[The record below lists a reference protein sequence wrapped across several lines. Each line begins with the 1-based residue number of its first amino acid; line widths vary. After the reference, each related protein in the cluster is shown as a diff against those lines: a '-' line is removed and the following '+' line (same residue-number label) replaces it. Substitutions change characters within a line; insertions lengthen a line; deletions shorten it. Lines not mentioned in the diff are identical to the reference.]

1 MASNDILFDD
11 IVGVFNKIKRTSN
24 LKSKQANFQKSFES
38 WKQQCSSPSEMT
50 SILRFFVSDY
60 ERFRKFDMG
69 PTKLAS
75 FLAKTFHD
83 VRADYVATISK
94 DPTQAARQLA
104 EKIAEEYRTESDEMG
119 VVKVGELNELLDFL
133 AGGSMDDANK
143 REKMSKLVKKCSEDE
158 LEWLFNIILRN
169 VESALGAPSNKILDW
184 VSPSAC
190 AIWAQTHDLKAVL
203 NGKLVGKD
211 KEESV
216 RAGDVEG
223 GSEEVED
230 EHLFKIWTPMLLQKQ
245 KRGDWY
251 ANIEKFGGPKFF
263 LQVKFD
269 GENVLLHKKGNEYRW
284 FTRNNNDFSKEYG
297 DSSMAIGKL
306 SSRIHS
312 FFNKDCESA
321 IFNCELMLWDKK
333 TKRLCRHND
342 ASTTSDAQVLSFRHV
357 KPDDNQQLTVVL
369 FDLLYLNGKPFFGAP
384 LHQRLEML
392 KIAPLKKQR
401 EDTIFVAKHEEASK
415 KEEIQKFFE
424 VAMANNEEGIVVK
437 RADSVYVKGQRS
449 AANGWFKLKPSAS
462 KDCDLD
468 LALVAVH
475 PGAARNGRTLYR
487 FAAYNEKTQKYQLCL
502 GCSYGLKTEVHEA
515 IKFEYGQLQ
524 EEAPEELTFYGK
536 RPKNIAKG
544 DGGYIDF
551 ERWQVI
557 KITSNGVRNGK
568 LVDPVMREWR
578 VDKPIDQ
585 VNTWEEFSDY
595 ASKVQDCKLGD
606 NVEAGSDDE
615 DGEEKKPDPM
625 KVEKITRKAIHQSA
639 PVRLKRAKLESS
651 LSGIEVAVL
660 QGTSEAVRRKCE
672 EILKHFDAK
681 VVKGITPSTQLAIAT
696 APKPNHPKTAQAIS
710 QNTCTILKPAWLERC
725 NTDDMIQP
733 WTESEVF
740 HVVEGGF
747 IIQD

>member
-1 MASNDILFDD
+1 MASDVIFDEVVD
-11 IVGVFNKIKRTSN
+11 VFNKIRRTSN
-24 LKSKQANFQKSFES
+24 VKSKQATFQKNFES
-38 WKQQCSSPSEMT
+38 WKEKCSDPSDMFV
-50 SILRFFVSDY
+50 IIRFFVSDY

-75 FLAKTFHD
+75 FMAKTFHD
-83 VRADYVATISK
+83 VRADYVSTISK
-94 DPTQAARQLA
+94 DASTAARQLA
-104 EKIAEEYRTESDEMG
+104 EKISEEYRTENDEST
-119 VVKVGELNELLDFL
+119 VVTVSELNEILDFL
-133 AGGSMDDANK
+133 AAGPMDDGNK
-143 REKMSKLVKKCSEDE
+143 RDKMSKLVKRCSEDE
-158 LEWLFNIILRN
+158 LEWIFNVILKN
-169 VESALGAPSNKILDW
+169 VESALGAPSNRILDW
-184 VSPSAC
+184 ISPSAC
-190 AIWAQTHDLKAVL
+190 AIWDQTHDLKAVL
-203 NGKLVGKD
+203 KGKLVENKGTNELGETND
-211 KEESV
+211 
-216 RAGDVEG
+216 DD
-223 GSEEVED
+223 D

-251 ANIEKFGGPKFF
+251 ANIEKFGGQKFF
-263 LQVKFD
+263 LQTKFD

-312 FFNKDCESA
+312 FFNKECESA

-333 TKRLCRHND
+333 TKKLCRHND

-392 KIAPLKKQR
+392 KIAPLKKER
-401 EDTIFVAKHEEASK
+401 EDTIFVAKHEEGSK
-415 KEEIQKFFE
+415 KEDIQQFFE
-424 VAMANNEEGIVVK
+424 IAMANNEEGIVVK
-437 RADSVYVKGQRS
+437 RTDSVYVKGQRS
-449 AANGWFKLKPSAS
+449 ASNGWFKLKPSAS

-475 PGAARNGRTLYR
+475 PGAGRNGKTLYR
-487 FAAYNEKTQKYQLCL
+487 FAAFDEKTQDYKLCL
-502 GCSYGLKTEVHEA
+502 SCSYGLSDTVREA
-515 IKFEYGQLQ
+515 IRFEYGQLL

-536 RPKNIAKG
+536 RPKNIARG

-578 VDKPIDQ
+578 LDKPVEQ

-595 ASKVQDCKLGD
+595 ATKVQECKLGD
-606 NVEAGSDDE
+606 NVDSDEE
-615 DGEEKKPDPM
+615 DSEDKKPDTL
-625 KVEKITRKAIHQSA
+625 KVERITRKAIHQSA

-651 LSGIEVAVL
+651 LTGIEVAVL
-660 QGTSEAVRRKCE
+660 QGTSETIRRKCE
-672 EILKHFDAK
+672 EILKHFDAT
-681 VVKGITPSTQLAIAT
+681 VVKGITPSTKLCIAT
-696 APKPNHPKTAQAIS
+696 APKSTHPKTAQAIAS
-710 QNTCTILKPAWLERC
+710 NSCTVLKPAWLERC
-725 NTDDMIQP
+725 NKDDLIQAWLP
-733 WTESEVF
+733 SDVF
-740 HVVEGGF
+740 HAIEGGF
-747 IIQD
+747 EIQE

>member
-1 MASNDILFDD
+1 MASDVIFDEVVD
-11 IVGVFNKIKRTSN
+11 VFNKIRRTSN
-24 LKSKQANFQKSFES
+24 VKSKQATFQKNFES
-38 WKQQCSSPSEMT
+38 WKEKCSDPSDMFV
-50 SILRFFVSDY
+50 IIRFFVSDY

-75 FLAKTFHD
+75 FMAKTFHD
-83 VRADYVATISK
+83 VRADYVSTISK
-94 DPTQAARQLA
+94 DASTAARQLA
-104 EKIAEEYRTESDEMG
+104 EKISEEYRTENDEST
-119 VVKVGELNELLDFL
+119 VVTVSELNEILDFL
-133 AGGSMDDANK
+133 AAGPMDDGNK
-143 REKMSKLVKKCSEDE
+143 RDKMSKLVKRCSEDE
-158 LEWLFNIILRN
+158 LEWIFNVILKN
-169 VESALGAPSNKILDW
+169 VESALGAPSNRILDW
-184 VSPSAC
+184 ISPSAC
-190 AIWAQTHDLKAVL
+190 AIWDQTHDLKAVL
-203 NGKLVGKD
+203 KGKLVENKGTNELGETND
-211 KEESV
+211 
-216 RAGDVEG
+216 DD
-223 GSEEVED
+223 D

-251 ANIEKFGGPKFF
+251 ANIEKFGGQKFF
-263 LQVKFD
+263 LQTKFD

-312 FFNKDCESA
+312 FFNKECESA

-333 TKRLCRHND
+333 TKKLCRHND

-392 KIAPLKKQR
+392 KIAPLKKER
-401 EDTIFVAKHEEASK
+401 EDTIFVAKHEEGSK
-415 KEEIQKFFE
+415 KEDIQQFFE
-424 VAMANNEEGIVVK
+424 IAMANNEEGIVVK
-437 RADSVYVKGQRS
+437 RTDSVYVKGQRS
-449 AANGWFKLKPSAS
+449 ASNGWFKLKPSAS

-475 PGAARNGRTLYR
+475 PGAGRNGKTLYR
-487 FAAYNEKTQKYQLCL
+487 FAAFDEKTQDYKLCL
-502 GCSYGLKTEVHEA
+502 SCSYGLSDTVREA
-515 IKFEYGQLQ
+515 IRFEYGQLL

-536 RPKNIAKG
+536 RPKNIARG

-578 VDKPIDQ
+578 LDKPVEQ

-595 ASKVQDCKLGD
+595 ATKVQECKLGD
-606 NVEAGSDDE
+606 NVDSDEE
-615 DGEEKKPDPM
+615 DSEDKKPDTL
-625 KVEKITRKAIHQSA
+625 KVERITRKAIHQSA

-651 LSGIEVAVL
+651 LTGIEVAVL
-660 QGTSEAVRRKCE
+660 QGTSETIRRKCE
-672 EILKHFDAK
+672 EILKHFDAT
-681 VVKGITPSTQLAIAT
+681 VVKGITPSTKLCIAT
-696 APKPNHPKTAQAIS
+696 APKSTHPKTAQAIAS
-710 QNTCTILKPAWLERC
+710 NSCTVLKPAWLERC
-725 NTDDMIQP
+725 NKDDLIQAWLP
-733 WTESEVF
+733 SDVF
-740 HVVEGGF
+740 HVIEGGF
-747 IIQD
+747 EIQE

>member
-1 MASNDILFDD
+1 MAADVLFDD
-11 IVGVFNKIKRTSN
+11 IVGVFNKIGRTSN
-24 LKSKQANFQKSFES
+24 LKSKQANFQKSFDA
-38 WKQQCSSPSEMT
+38 WKQGCESPTEMT
-50 SILRFFVSDY
+50 AILRFFVSDY

-83 VRADYVATISK
+83 VRADYVAEISK
-94 DPTQAARQLA
+94 DSTKAARQLA
-104 EKIAEEYRTESDEMG
+104 EKISEEYRTENDESAVIKVSD
-119 VVKVGELNELLDFL
+119 LNEFLDFL
-133 AGGSMDDANK
+133 AEGPMDDQKK
-143 REKMSKLVKKCSEDE
+143 RDRMSKLVRTCSEDE
-158 LEWLFNIILRN
+158 LEWIFNIILRN

-190 AIWAQTHDLKAVL
+190 AIWDQTHDLKAVL
-203 NGKLVGKD
+203 KGKLVE
-211 KEESV
+211 KEES
-216 RAGDVEG
+216 GTG
-223 GSEEVED
+223 EEASDGD

-251 ANIEKFGGPKFF
+251 ASIEKFGGPKFF

-312 FFNKDCESA
+312 FFNKECESA

-369 FDLLYLNGKPFFGAP
+369 FDLLYLNGKPLFGAP

-392 KIAPLKKQR
+392 KIAPLKKER
-401 EDTIFVAKHEEASK
+401 EDTIFVAKYEEASR

-424 VAMANNEEGIVVK
+424 VAMQNNEEGIVVK

-468 LALVAVH
+468 LALVAIH
-475 PGAARNGRTLYR
+475 PRAGRNGKTLYR
-487 FAAYNEKTQKYQLCL
+487 FAAFDEKSGKFKLCL
-502 GCSYGLKTEVHEA
+502 GCSYGLTRETHEA
-515 IKFEYGQLQ
+515 IGFECGQLL

-536 RPKNIAKG
+536 RPNRISKG

-578 VDKPIDQ
+578 VDKPVDQ
-585 VNTWEEFSDY
+585 INTWEEFSDY
-595 ASKVQDCKLGD
+595 ATKVQDCKLGD
-606 NVEAGSDDE
+606 NVGDSDDE
-615 DGEEKKPDPM
+615 ESEEKKPDPL
-625 KVEKITRKAIHQSA
+625 KVEKITRKAIHQTA

-651 LSGIEVAVL
+651 LSGVEVAVL
-660 QGTSEAVRRKCE
+660 QGTSETIRRKCE
-672 EILKHFDAK
+672 EILKHFDAV
-681 VVKGITPSTQLAIAT
+681 VVKGITPSTQLCIAT
-696 APKPNHPKTAQAIS
+696 APKPTHPKTAQAIAA
-710 QNTCTILKPAWLERC
+710 NTCTVLKPAWLERC
-725 NTDDMIQP
+725 NTDDLIQP
-733 WTESEVF
+733 WTDSEVF
-740 HVVEGGF
+740 HVVAGGF
-747 IIQD
+747 QIQN

>member
-1 MASNDILFDD
+1 MASDVIFDEVVD
-11 IVGVFNKIKRTSN
+11 VFNKIRRTSN
-24 LKSKQANFQKSFES
+24 VKSKQATFQKNFES
-38 WKQQCSSPSEMT
+38 WKEKCSDPSDMFV
-50 SILRFFVSDY
+50 IIRFFVSDY

-75 FLAKTFHD
+75 FMAKTFHD
-83 VRADYVATISK
+83 VRADYVSTISK
-94 DPTQAARQLA
+94 DASTAARQLA
-104 EKIAEEYRTESDEMG
+104 EKISEEYRTENDEST
-119 VVKVGELNELLDFL
+119 VVTVSELNEILDFL
-133 AGGSMDDANK
+133 AAGPMDDGNK
-143 REKMSKLVKKCSEDE
+143 RDKMSKLVKRCSEDE
-158 LEWLFNIILRN
+158 LEWIFNVILKN
-169 VESALGAPSNKILDW
+169 VESALGAPSNRILDW
-184 VSPSAC
+184 ISPSAC
-190 AIWAQTHDLKAVL
+190 AIWDQTHDLKAVL
-203 NGKLVGKD
+203 KGKLVENKGTNELGETND
-211 KEESV
+211 
-216 RAGDVEG
+216 DD
-223 GSEEVED
+223 D

-251 ANIEKFGGPKFF
+251 ANIEKFGGQKFF
-263 LQVKFD
+263 LQTKFD

-312 FFNKDCESA
+312 FFNKECESA

-333 TKRLCRHND
+333 TKKLCRHND

-392 KIAPLKKQR
+392 KIAPLKKER
-401 EDTIFVAKHEEASK
+401 EDTIFVAKHEEGSK
-415 KEEIQKFFE
+415 KEDIQQFFE
-424 VAMANNEEGIVVK
+424 IAMANNEEGIVVK
-437 RADSVYVKGQRS
+437 RTDSVYVKGQRS
-449 AANGWFKLKPSAS
+449 ASNGWFKLKPSAS

-475 PGAARNGRTLYR
+475 PGAGRNGKTLYR
-487 FAAYNEKTQKYQLCL
+487 FAAFDEKTQDYKLCL
-502 GCSYGLKTEVHEA
+502 SCSYGLSDTVREA
-515 IKFEYGQLQ
+515 IRFEYGQLL

-536 RPKNIAKG
+536 RPKNIARG

-578 VDKPIDQ
+578 LDKPVEQ

-595 ASKVQDCKLGD
+595 ATALQECKLGD
-606 NVEAGSDDE
+606 NVDSDEE
-615 DGEEKKPDPM
+615 DSEDKKPDTL
-625 KVEKITRKAIHQSA
+625 KVERITRKAIHQSA

-651 LSGIEVAVL
+651 LTGIEVAVL
-660 QGTSEAVRRKCE
+660 QGTSETIRRKCE
-672 EILKHFDAK
+672 EILKHFDAT
-681 VVKGITPSTQLAIAT
+681 VVKGITPSTKLCIAT
-696 APKPNHPKTAQAIS
+696 APKSTHPKTAQAIAS
-710 QNTCTILKPAWLERC
+710 NSCTVLKPAWLERC
-725 NTDDMIQP
+725 NKDDLIQAWLP
-733 WTESEVF
+733 SDVF
-740 HVVEGGF
+740 HAIEGGF
-747 IIQD
+747 EIQE